1 MFPEFKGILD
11 IIIKI
16 SQDSKN
22 DKGVAEA
29 GLLKVLFQLLAS
41 LEEAFTAR
49 VQKIEKKLMPE
60 RRNSMKKLTEQMPL
74 PVI

>member
-49 VQKIEKKLMPE
+49 VQKIEKKLMP
-60 RRNSMKKLTEQMPL
+60 
-74 PVI
+74 